1 MTTRPHSLNPPAH
14 LAGLQLLADPAV
26 VVGADQTVVYVNPS
40 ASRLLGL
47 EPANVIGLPARKVVC
62 LRTEDGMDWWDAD
75 DPLRVEGGLPGM
87 AAEQELNLIVHTK
100 PHPVAVTGVR
110 FEDGPDG
117 DGLVITLRGAKARR
131 ERDEAR
137 SDLVSTVSHELRSPL
152 TSVKGFTRT
161 LLAKWDRFSDDQ
173 KKQMLATINEDADRV
188 TRLLE
193 ELLSVARLDVGRLQ
207 LKRQMV
213 QLEPLIPR
221 VVHHVQAGIGQ
232 GRRIDVHIDRVPALY
247 VDPDRMEQV
256 LVNLLENAI
265 KYTEG
270 DIVLTAA
277 ESGDV
282 VTVSVSDVG
291 PGIAPDLQRAVFGKF
306 FRGPRQTR
314 PGNGL
319 GLYITKG
326 LVEAHGGEIWITS
339 EGGNGATFSFTLPQG
354 GLELGGIDSLALRGT
369 VIDPAGTT
377 ITPGTD
383 T

>member
-1 MTTRPHSLNPPAH
+1 
-14 LAGLQLLADPAV
+14 
-26 VVGADQTVVYVNPS
+26 
-40 ASRLLGL
+40 
-47 EPANVIGLPARKVVC
+47 
-62 LRTEDGMDWWDAD
+62 
-75 DPLRVEGGLPGM
+75 
-87 AAEQELNLIVHTK
+87 
-100 PHPVAVTGVR
+100 
-110 FEDGPDG
+110 
-117 DGLVITLRGAKARR
+117 
-131 ERDEAR
+131 
-137 SDLVSTVSHELRSPL
+137 
-152 TSVKGFTRT
+152 
-161 LLAKWDRFSDDQ
+161 
-173 KKQMLATINEDADRV
+173 
-188 TRLLE
+188 
-193 ELLSVARLDVGRLQ
+193 
-207 LKRQMV
+207 
-213 QLEPLIPR
+213 
-221 VVHHVQAGIGQ
+221 
-232 GRRIDVHIDRVPALY
+232 
-247 VDPDRMEQV
+247 MEQV